1 MDVIQKE
8 ESKLSKFQIHTIE
21 SAPEASQEALKIVQQ
36 NNGFIPNLIGVLA
49 NAPTALET
57 YRTVGAINQRNSLTP
72 TEREVVQITAA
83 VSNGCDFCV
92 AGHTAISIKQ
102 IKMPDDVLQA
112 LRKTAPITSDT
123 KLDTLARFTLA
134 VINTK
139 GKVGEQLL
147 NEFLNAGYT
156 TQNALDVVLG
166 VSLASL
172 CNYANNLAQTP
183 INPELQQY
191 AP

>member
-112 LRKTAPITSDT
+112 LRKTSPITSDA
-123 KLDTLARFTLA
+123 KLDTLAHFTLTI
-134 VINTK
+134 INTK
-139 GKVGEQLL
+139 KKVGEQLL

>member
-112 LRKTAPITSDT
+112 LRKTSPITSDA
-123 KLDTLARFTLA
+123 KLDTLARSTLA
-134 VINTK
+134 IINTK